1 MHPPKIN
8 TRGAYFLCI
17 PHVTSKVKQLLPM
30 DNLSISEVAYSTFLG
45 TDKDDMLVKLRKKTE
60 NLGFMFFSARGQLRE
75 LEDCKIP

>member
-1 MHPPKIN
+1 
-8 TRGAYFLCI
+8 
-17 PHVTSKVKQLLPM
+17 M

-45 TDKDDMLVKLRKKTE
+45 TDKDDMLVKLRKKTD